1 MRNLSIIAAI
11 GENNELGKDN
21 HLLWHI
27 SNDLKRFKSL
37 TMGQTIIMGRKTFES
52 LKNGAL
58 PNRRNIVLT
67 NNSSFQRDN
76 IETAN
81 SVDEVFA
88 LINPDEEAFIIG
100 GEAIYKLFLPYTQ
113 KLYLTKV
120 HKSYDAD
127 AFFPTININ
136 EWKETERIDI
146 NEDVQAG
153 VNYSYITLEHIIMN
167 DIIADIRNALEDN
180 IDIKT
185 QESSQRYFRE
195 KIKCYGVKVAVVN
208 DISKKYFKT
217 LKSKSKT
224 QIFDLCDELW
234 QSGYIEE
241 SFIACNWSYY
251 IRKQFELADFK
262 IFEEWINN
270 YISNWASCDSFCNH
284 TVGAFIEMYPEFIS
298 ILKVL
303 ANSENKWARR
313 AAAVSLVLPARKGKF
328 LKDIFEI
335 ADILLLD
342 KEDLVQKGYGWLL
355 KEASKAYQQEV
366 FNYVIRNKKTMRRTA
381 LRYAI
386 EKMPQDLRI
395 QAMEK

>member
-1 MRNLSIIAAI
+1 MNNISIIVAI

-21 HLLWHI
+21 QLLWHI
-27 SNDLKRFKSL
+27 SGDLKRFKKL
-37 TMGQTIIMGRKTFES
+37 TSGHTVIMGRKTFES

-67 NNSSFQRDN
+67 NNKSFQKNN
-76 IETAN
+76 IEVAHTI
-81 SVDEVFA
+81 DDVFT
-88 LINPDEEAFIIG
+88 LINPDKEAFIIG
-100 GEAIYKLFLPYTQ
+100 GEAIYELFLPYTQ
-113 KLYLTKV
+113 KIYLTKV
-120 HKSYDAD
+120 HKSYNAD
-127 AFFPTININ
+127 VFFPNINLN
-136 EWKETERIDI
+136 EWKETERTDI

-167 DIIADIRNALEDN
+167 DIIADIRSTLEDN

-185 QESSQRYFRE
+185 QESSQLYFRE
-195 KIKCYGVKVAVVN
+195 KIKCYGVKVAVVT

-217 LKSKSKT
+217 LKGKSKT

-251 IRKQFELADFK
+251 MRKQFEPDDFK
-262 IFEEWINN
+262 IFEEWIKN

-284 TVGAFIEMYPEFIS
+284 TVGSFIEMYPEFIS

-303 ANSENKWARR
+303 ATSENKWARR

-328 LKDIFEI
+328 LNDIFEI

-355 KEASKAYQQEV
+355 KEASKAHQQEV

-386 EKMPQDLRI
+386 EKMPHDLKV